1 MKSFSLKYHPP
12 SRYRRRR
19 LYGSLVN
26 QVESFTKETIDL
38 AMLKYGSWLNFNKLK
53 NFLVALNYDC
63 KFVNN
68 QS

>member
-12 SRYRRRR
+12 SLYRRRR

-38 AMLKYGSWLNFNKLK
+38 AMLKHGSWLNFNKLK
-53 NFLVALNYDC
+53 NFLGALNYDC